1 MVFLSVLLHG
11 KYVKQFLRIVKTEF
25 TRTLSN
31 FDFQWTKFLY
41 QNKAY
46 CILHFSRAKDVINH
60 L

>member
-31 FDFQWTKFLY
+31 FDFQWTKILY
-41 QNKAY
+41 QNNIKHIAY
-46 CILHFSRAKDVINH
+46 YIFQGLKM
-60 L
+60 